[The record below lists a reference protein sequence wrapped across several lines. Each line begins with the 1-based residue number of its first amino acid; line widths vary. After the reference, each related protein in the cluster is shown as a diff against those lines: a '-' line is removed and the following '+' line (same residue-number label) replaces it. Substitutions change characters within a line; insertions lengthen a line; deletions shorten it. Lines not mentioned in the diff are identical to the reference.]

1 MPIGSHRALR
11 RAARLVA
18 MLVLAAPAALRA
30 AEGGPTGDSYGTPT
44 LERLER
50 SVALV
55 RPIDGDRGDDRR
67 RWLTWRAEYRL
78 RNASDEPLLVDPA
91 AIACT
96 VEGWAS
102 NSRGDGHGLPRRADH
117 ALGAGSAFES
127 IAVLND
133 AQSVTRNCLERAT
146 LQVWPGDESSPPE
159 PAAGSSCPMPTAP
172 FKVVP
177 GAVLCARLR
186 LEHQHNL
193 HGPVEPL
200 LGSRELTLQIGP
212 SCFRDTIPMERPGA
226 AAGPI
231 DRLEAVPEDRLD
243 HRYYRSAPGSL
254 YLDAALPGLRSYQFR
269 DLQVRRDAPMRLSFC
284 YLRASDSAGMA
295 RAELKQYHD
304 VPHSYR
310 ALTEAKHVEVLDRDG
325 EWVRVVHT
333 FQTRPEAT
341 TVQLKF
347 ILDCEGNG
355 PAALW
360 IDDVALE
367 PLDGTTAEP

>member
-1 MPIGSHRALR
+1 MPIGSPRSRR
-11 RAARLVA
+11 RAPRLVA
-18 MLVLAAPAALRA
+18 MLVLAATAALRG
-30 AEGGPTGDSYGTPT
+30 AEGGPVEDSYEVPT
-44 LERLER
+44 LERLDR

-55 RPIDGDRGDDRR
+55 RPEDGDRGDDRR

-78 RNASDEPLLVDPA
+78 RNAGDEPLLVDPA
-91 AIACT
+91 ALSCT

-102 NSRGDGHGLPRRADH
+102 NSRADGHGLPRRADH

-127 IAVLND
+127 VAVLND
-133 AQSVTRNCLERAT
+133 AESTTMNCRERAT
-146 LQVWPGDESSPPE
+146 LQVWHGEESSPPE
-159 PAAGSSCPMPTAP
+159 PAAGSCCSPLTAP
-172 FKVVP
+172 FEVLP

-193 HGPVEPL
+193 HGPTEPL
-200 LGSRELTLQIGP
+200 LGDRELTLRIGP
-212 SCFRDTIPMERPGA
+212 ASFRDEVPLERPGS

-231 DRLEAVPEDRLD
+231 DRLEAVPDDRLD
-243 HRYYRSAPGSL
+243 RRYYRSAPGSL

-284 YLRASDSAGMA
+284 YLRPSDSDGIA

-310 ALTEAKHVEVLDRDG
+310 ALTEAKHVEVLDQDG

-333 FQTRPEAT
+333 FRTRPEAT

-347 ILDCEGNG
+347 ILDCENNG
-355 PAALW
+355 PAAVW
-360 IDDVALE
+360 IDDVALV
-367 PLDGTTAEP
+367 PLDGTLAEP